1 MPRYPHLLLDTPA
14 ETARYTATR
23 GHSPRFNLPDR
34 DRPAHA
40 AHLRGALDAARAQR
54 GQFPVQVGNGF
65 YESPGIILS
74 FESDPNFPLAFESL
88 ELRKSGIELLSVTTD
103 AQNRTIATVIVPD
116 IKIVRFISVL
126 EAYRKATP
134 GTRDNRKL
142 VESIANIKL
151 TTLRELWTDD
161 PALFPPANTSFV
173 WEVWLRAAQEGA
185 EDPLARLQSAAEDF
199 GYQIT
204 SNELR
209 FVDRTV
215 VLVRGTPEQLS
226 HSAEVLGVIAEVR
239 KAKATADL
247 YSTRGAEEQTLEV
260 QETLARLT
268 PPPTNSPLVGLL
280 DTGVNRGHP
289 LLEPVIGEADTQTL
303 KPAWGVHDGNQGGHG
318 TQMAGLALY
327 GDLTEVLE
335 GTGPIELTH
344 GLQSLKLIQGTDPH
358 DPDLYGAVTI
368 EGVSRLEVDVT
379 RRKVFC
385 MAITTADGL
394 DRGRPSSWSA
404 AIDNLAFGA
413 INDTS
418 RMILISA
425 GNTELADRADYPASN
440 ETSSVHDPAQ
450 SWNALTVGGYT
461 EHAFIDA
468 QKSPGWTALATQGD
482 LAPSSTT
489 SITWP
494 RSNKTPLKPD
504 IVMEAGNMGSPP
516 DGSDPDFLPELQLLT
531 TNYVF
536 ETGRPPLAEFR
547 DTSAATALAAKLAA
561 EFAARYPAYRPET
574 IRAFMV
580 HSARWTDA
588 MRARVKYPDGS
599 LDITR
604 LLRTFGYGVPD
615 PEVLFYSA
623 QNNLTLVAE
632 DTIQPFFLDEEDSS
646 IKSQDIK
653 YHHLPWPQE
662 ALEALPFD
670 TPIEMRVTL
679 SYFIEPSPG
688 ERGWDRKYGYPSHG
702 LRFKVIRP
710 TETLEQFKLRINTYD
725 RDEDYDEDHA
735 GETGYWELGTGKPTN
750 GSIHSN
756 TWHGTAAELARR
768 GHIAVHPTLGW
779 WRTRKKEGR
788 YDRSVRYSLI
798 VSIYTPQQEIDI
810 YTPVAIQIGVE
821 VPIPV

>member
-1 MPRYPHLLLDTPA
+1 MARYPHLLLDTSA
-14 ETARYTATR
+14 ESARYTATR

-34 DRPAHA
+34 NRATHA
-40 AHLRGALDAARAQR
+40 AHLRGALDTARAQR
-54 GQFPVQVGNGF
+54 EQFPVQVGNGF
-65 YESPGIILS
+65 YDSPGIILA

-103 AQNRTIATVIVPD
+103 DQNRTIATVVVPD
-116 IKIVRFISVL
+116 NKITRFIKVL
-126 EAYRKATP
+126 EAYRDAVP
-134 GTRDNRKL
+134 GKRDNRKL

-151 TTLRELWTDD
+151 ATLRELWTDD
-161 PALFPPANTSFV
+161 PGLYPTANTNFF
-173 WEVWLRAAQEGA
+173 WEVWLRSAQEGA
-185 EDPLARLQSAAEDF
+185 DPLARMREASGDF
-199 GYQIT
+199 GYEVI

-226 HSAEVLGVIAEVR
+226 RSAEVLGVIAEVR

-247 YSTRGAEEQTLEV
+247 YSTRSAEDQTLEI
-260 QETLARLT
+260 EGTLSRL
-268 PPPTNSPLVGLL
+268 SPAPADSPVVGLL

-289 LLEPVIGEADTQTL
+289 LLAPIIGDNDAQTL
-303 KPAWGVHDGNQGGHG
+303 KQAWGSHDGNQGGHG

-327 GDLTEVLE
+327 GDLAEILADD
-335 GTGPIELTH
+335 GPIELTH
-344 GLQSLKLIQGTDPH
+344 GLQSLKLIHPADPH

-368 EGVSRLEVDVT
+368 EGVSRLEVDAT
-379 RRKVFC
+379 RRKIYC
-385 MAITTADGL
+385 MAITATDGL

-413 INDTS
+413 INDTP
-418 RMILISA
+418 RMILVSA
-425 GNTELADRADYPASN
+425 GNTEVADRASYPESN
-440 ETSSVHDPAQ
+440 ETSSVQDPAQ
-450 SWNALTVGGYT
+450 AWNALTVGGYT
-461 EHAFIDA
+461 ALASIDVDTN
-468 QKSPGWTALATQGD
+468 PGWTALASQGD
-482 LAPSSTT
+482 LAPGSTT
-489 SITWP
+489 SVTWP

-504 IVMEAGNMGSPP
+504 IVMEAGNMGAPP

-547 DTSAATALAAKLAA
+547 DTSAATALAANLAG
-561 EFAARYPAYRPET
+561 EFAARYPTCRPET
-574 IRAFMV
+574 IRALMV

-588 MRARVKYPDGS
+588 MRDRVRYPDGS
-599 LDITR
+599 LDTTR

-615 PEVLFYSA
+615 REMLFYSA

-632 DTIQPFFLDEEDSS
+632 ETIQPFFLDEEDSA
-646 IKSQDIK
+646 IKSHDIK
-653 YHHLPWPQE
+653 YHNLPWPRE

-710 TETLEQFKLRINTYD
+710 TETLQQFKLRINTYD

-735 GETGYWELGTGKPTN
+735 GETGHWELGTGKPTN

-768 GHIAVHPTLGW
+768 GHIAVHPTSGW

-788 YDRSVRYSLI
+788 YDRSVRYSLV
-798 VSIYTPQQEIDI
+798 VSIYTPRQEVDI
-810 YTPVAIQIGVE
+810 YTPVAVQIGIE
-821 VPIPV
+821 VPIEI

>member
-1 MPRYPHLLLDTPA
+1 MPRYPHLLLDNPA
-14 ETARYTATR
+14 EAARYTATR

-34 DRPAHA
+34 GRPTHA
-40 AHLRGALDAARAQR
+40 AQLRGAPDAARAQR

-65 YESPGIILS
+65 YESPGIILA
-74 FESDPNFPLAFESL
+74 FESDPSFPLAFESL

-103 AQNRTIATVIVPD
+103 AENRTVATVIVPD
-116 IKIVRFISVL
+116 NKITRFVKVL
-126 EAYRKATP
+126 EAYRDAVP
-134 GTRDNRKL
+134 GKHDNKKL

-151 TTLRELWTDD
+151 ATLRELWTDD
-161 PALFPPANTSFV
+161 PALYPPAHTSFV
-173 WEVWLRAAQEGA
+173 WEVWLRAIQEGG
-185 EDPLARLQSAAEDF
+185 EDPLARLRRAANDF
-199 GYQIT
+199 GYGII
-204 SNELR
+204 SNDLR

-215 VLVRGTPEQLS
+215 ILVRGTPEQLS
-226 HSAEVLGVIAEVR
+226 RGAEVLGIIAEVR

-247 YSTRGAEEQTLEV
+247 YSTRSAEEQTLEV
-260 QETLARLT
+260 EQTLARLT
-268 PPPTNSPLVGLL
+268 PPPAGSPVVGLL

-289 LLEPVIGEADTQTL
+289 LLAPVISDADTQTL
-303 KPAWGVHDGNQGGHG
+303 KQAWGVHDGNQGGHG

-335 GTGPIELTH
+335 GDSPIELTH
-344 GLQSLKLIQGTDPH
+344 GLQSLKLVHPTDHH
-358 DPDLYGAVTI
+358 DPDLYGAITI
-368 EGVSRLEVDVT
+368 EGVSRLEVDAT
-379 RRKVFC
+379 RRKIYC
-385 MAITTADGL
+385 MAITTTDGL

-404 AIDNLAFGA
+404 AIDNLAFGV
-413 INDTS
+413 INDTP
-418 RMILISA
+418 RTILISA
-425 GNTELADRADYPASN
+425 GNTEIADRADYPNSN
-440 ETSSVHDPAQ
+440 ETSPVHDPAQ

-461 EHAFIDA
+461 DRAFIDTER
-468 QKSPGWTALATQGD
+468 SPGWTALAIRGD

-489 SITWP
+489 SVTWP

-516 DGSDPDFLPELQLLT
+516 DGADPDFLPELQMLT

-536 ETGRPPLAEFR
+536 EAGRPPLAEFR
-547 DTSAATALAAKLAA
+547 DTSAATALAAKLAC
-561 EFAARYPAYRPET
+561 ELAARYPNYRPET

-588 MRARVKYPDGS
+588 MRERVKYQDGS
-599 LDITR
+599 LDTIR

-615 PEVLFYSA
+615 PEMLFYSA

-632 DTIQPFFLDEEDSS
+632 EIIQPFFQDEDNS
-646 IKSQDIK
+646 IKSREIK
-653 YHHLPWPQE
+653 YHNLPWPRE
-662 ALEALPFD
+662 ALEALPLN
-670 TPIEMRVTL
+670 TPVEMRVTL

-710 TETLEQFKLRINTYD
+710 TESLEQFKLRINTYD

-735 GETGYWELGTGKPTN
+735 GETGFWELGIGKPTN
-750 GSIHSN
+750 GSVHSN
-756 TWHGTAAELARR
+756 TWHGSAAELARR

-788 YDRSVRYSLI
+788 YGQSVRYSLI
-798 VSIYTPQQEIDI
+798 VSIYTPEQEIDI
-810 YTPVAIQIGVE
+810 YTPVAVQVGIE
-821 VPIPV
+821 VPIEI

>member
-1 MPRYPHLLLDTPA
+1 MPRYPHLLLNTPA
-14 ETARYTATR
+14 EAARYTATR
-23 GHSPRFNLPDR
+23 GHSPQFNLPDR
-34 DRPAHA
+34 VRPTHA
-40 AHLRGALDAARAQR
+40 AQLRGALDTARAQR
-54 GQFPVQVGNGF
+54 EQFPVQVGNGF

-74 FESDPNFPLAFESL
+74 FESDANFPLAFESL
-88 ELRKSGIELLSVTTD
+88 ELRKSGIELLSVKTD
-103 AQNRTIATVIVPD
+103 DQNRTVATVIVPD
-116 IKIVRFISVL
+116 NKITRFVKVL
-126 EAYRKATP
+126 EAYRDAVP
-134 GTRDNRKL
+134 GRRDNKKL

-151 TTLRELWTDD
+151 ATLRELWTDD
-161 PALFPPANTSFV
+161 PALYPPANASFV
-173 WEVWLRAAQEGA
+173 WELWLRAAQHGG
-185 EDPLARLQSAAEDF
+185 EDPLGRLRAAANDF
-199 GYQIT
+199 GYEIL

-215 VLVRGTPEQLS
+215 ILVRGTPEQLS
-226 HSAEVLGVIAEVR
+226 RSAEVLGIVAEVR

-247 YSTRGAEEQTLEV
+247 YSTRGAEEQTLKVE
-260 QETLARLT
+260 QTLARLT
-268 PPPTNSPLVGLL
+268 LPPVNSPVVGLL

-289 LLEPVIGEADTQTL
+289 LLAPVISDADTQAL
-303 KPAWGVHDGNQGGHG
+303 KQAWGVHDGNQGGHG

-327 GDLTEVLE
+327 GDLTEILE
-335 GTGPIELTH
+335 GDGPIELTH
-344 GLQSLKLIQGTDPH
+344 GLQSLKLIHPTDHH

-368 EGVSRLEVDVT
+368 EGVSRLEVDAS
-379 RRKVFC
+379 RRKVYC
-385 MAITTADGL
+385 MAITTTDGL

-413 INDTS
+413 INDTP
-418 RMILISA
+418 RIILISA
-425 GNTELADRADYPASN
+425 GNTEIADRAEYPNSN

-461 EHAFIDA
+461 DRAFIDA
-468 QKSPGWTALATQGD
+468 ERSPGWTALATQGD
-482 LAPSSTT
+482 LAPCSTT
-489 SITWP
+489 SVTWP

-516 DGSDPDFLPELQLLT
+516 DGADPDFLPELQMLT

-536 ETGRPPLAEFR
+536 EAGRPPLAEFR
-547 DTSAATALAAKLAA
+547 DTSAATALAANLAC
-561 EFAARYPAYRPET
+561 ELAARYPDYRPET

-580 HSARWTDA
+580 HSARWNDA
-588 MRARVKYPDGS
+588 MRERMKYEDGS
-599 LDITR
+599 LDTTR
-604 LLRTFGYGVPD
+604 LLRTFGHGVPD
-615 PEVLFYSA
+615 PEMLFYSA

-632 DTIQPFFLDEEDSS
+632 ETIQPFFLDEDGS
-646 IKSQDIK
+646 IKSNDIK
-653 YHHLPWPQE
+653 YHNLPWPRE
-662 ALEALPFD
+662 ALEALPLD
-670 TPIEMRVTL
+670 TPVEMRVTL

-756 TWHGTAAELARR
+756 TWHGSAAELARR
-768 GHIAVHPTLGW
+768 GHIAVHPTMGW

-788 YDRSVRYSLI
+788 YGQSVRYSLI
-798 VSIYTPQQEIDI
+798 ASIYTPQQEIDI
-810 YTPVAIQIGVE
+810 YTPVAVQIGIE
-821 VPIPV
+821 IPIEL